1 MIWTKEDDELLITA
15 RNEKVPYKLIAK
27 ELGRTEGACQTRG
40 YYYIE
45 RGLIKKDAPLVLN
58 RNELLALVRKYRVK
72 DACPNREWWLIKKE
86 FGGWTNALREAGLPQ
101 NCGGLFDYNKPA
113 MLYLLK
119 FDGFYKIGITQ
130 RALQERTI
138 KFPEHIVLD
147 TYCSDL
153 DEILSLEEEILSKV
167 EPAGL
172 LHEGFRRNGE
182 TECFLFR
189 DIDSLEDLL

>member
-1 MIWTKEDDELLITA
+1 MWTKEDDELLITA

-45 RGLIKKDAPLVLN
+45 RGLIKKDPPLDLT
-58 RNELLALVRKYRVK
+58 RDELLALVKKYRVK
-72 DACPNREWWLIKKE
+72 DACPNREWSLIRKE
-86 FGGWTNALREAGLPQ
+86 FGGWTKALEAANMLP
-101 NCGGLFDYNKPA
+101 NCGGLFDYSKPA
-113 MLYLLK
+113 ILYLLK

-130 RALQERTI
+130 RPLEERTVR
-138 KFPEHIVLD
+138 FPKHIVLD

-153 DEILSLEEEILSKV
+153 DEILSLEKEILSKV
-167 EPAGL
+167 EPASPQDV
-172 LHEGFRRNGE
+172 GFIRNGS

-189 DIDSLEDLL
+189 DITSLEDLL

>member
-1 MIWTKEDDELLITA
+1 MIWTKDDDELLITA
-15 RNEKVPYKLIAK
+15 RNEKVPYKLIAE

-40 YYYIE
+40 YYYIKL
-45 RGLIKKDAPLVLN
+45 GLIKKEPPLVLS
-58 RNELLALVRKYRVK
+58 REELISLIRLYKVK
-72 DACPNREWWLIKKE
+72 DSCPHREWWLIKKE
-86 FGGWTNALREAGLPQ
+86 FGSWTNALREAGLLQ

-113 MLYLLK
+113 VLYLLK
-119 FDGFYKIGITQ
+119 FDGFYKVGITQ
-130 RALQERTI
+130 RSLKERT
-138 KFPEHIVLD
+138 KRFPEHIVLD

-167 EPAGL
+167 EPVSL
-172 LHEGFRRNGE
+172 QHEGFRRNGE